1 MAQSSLVSF
10 VQPTHRFRNVNNESF
25 NPLPFHIFRQ
35 IVQALERINVRSGI
49 TVIISADEGASRFDR
64 HRLQSED
71 TIKAGETRSYSLS
84 TTATSEFNSTNT
96 SSNSI
101 GIHPAPSE
109 ANTQQYDLAT
119 FLRFAI
125 KCTDCLEFI
134 HRNNTVH
141 GELRLSSFFWSEED
155 EGKVKIASFGQGA
168 RSFESYLTSE
178 GWRKN
183 FSSKDGL
190 AKLRNTLT
198 YLSPEQTGRTN
209 YIPDHRADIYSL
221 GVIFFVLLAC
231 KEPFEGG
238 PLDIL
243 NGILSRSLTPI
254 HELRPDVP
262 SIITEIIEKMTAKV
276 YNITLALMLH
286 LFRLQV

>member
-1 MAQSSLVSF
+1 
-10 VQPTHRFRNVNNESF
+10 
-25 NPLPFHIFRQ
+25 LPFHIFRPL
-35 IVQALERINVRSGI
+35 VQALERINVRSGI

-71 TIKAGETRSYSLS
+71 TIKTGDTRSYSLS
-84 TTATSEFNSTNT
+84 TTATSEFNSTDT
-96 SSNSI
+96 SSTSI
-101 GIHPAPSE
+101 AIHPAPSE

-276 YNITLALMLH
+276 YTTTLSLMLH
-286 LFRLQV
+286 LFRHQV

>member
-1 MAQSSLVSF
+1 
-10 VQPTHRFRNVNNESF
+10 
-25 NPLPFHIFRQ
+25 
-35 IVQALERINVRSGI
+35 VQALERITVRNGV
-49 TVIISADEGASRFDR
+49 TVIISADEGPSRFER
-64 HRLQSED
+64 HRMQSED
-71 TIKAGETRSYSLS
+71 TIKPGDSRNYSVS
-84 TTATSEFNSTNT
+84 TVATSDFSSTDST
-96 SSNSI
+96 STAI
-101 GIHPAPSE
+101 VMHPAPSE
-109 ANTQQYDLAT
+109 SITQQYDLAT

-134 HRNNTVH
+134 HRNNIVH
-141 GELRLSSFFWSEED
+141 GELRLSSFYWSEED
-155 EGKVKIASFGQGA
+155 EGKVKIAGFGQGA

-190 AKLRNTLT
+190 SKLRNTLT

-221 GVIFFVLLAC
+221 GVIFFVLLSC

-243 NGILSRSLTPI
+243 NGILSRSLPPI

-262 SIITEIIEKMTAKV
+262 AIITMIIEKMTAKV
-276 YNITLALMLH
+276 CFLLCIRILQIFFISNTLVYSSH
-286 LFRLQV
+286 LTPVIIVRLEFEKTSRRV